1 MNTLIRNKTTAV
13 QAHALEDGRANPLK
27 PGTKH
32 SSEYFKILEDAE
44 PVACCRQFEF
54 PVNDGIAGGWVA
66 AALSR
71 VYALEGWK
79 GESLSKLKATFNFQ
93 PAKDEPLRLDKDRI
107 CMESHGRKGYG
118 FCAVRWKVEA
128 QLDDRREGEAEAER
142 GPEGECVLPSSS
154 SSGW

>member
-1 MNTLIRNKTTAV
+1 LFTPAWLSCTYIGLPFWTATTTTTTTTAAADKMNTLIRNKTTAV

-27 PGTKH
+27 PGAKH

-71 VYALEGWK
+71 V
-79 GESLSKLKATFNFQ
+79 SK
-93 PAKDEPLRLDKDRI
+93 
-107 CMESHGRKGYG
+107 
-118 FCAVRWKVEA
+118 
-128 QLDDRREGEAEAER
+128 
-142 GPEGECVLPSSS
+142 
-154 SSGW
+154 